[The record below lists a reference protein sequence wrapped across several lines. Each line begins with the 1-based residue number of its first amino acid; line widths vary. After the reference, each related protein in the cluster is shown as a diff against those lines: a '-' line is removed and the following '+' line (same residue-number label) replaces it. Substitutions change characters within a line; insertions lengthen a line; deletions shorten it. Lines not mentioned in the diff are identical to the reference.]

1 MLQILIEMGSGITT
15 KLKINLNSRVHG
27 LKAAHFGTGQ
37 KAKALAFVAAPSA
50 PAHYDMEI

>member
-1 MLQILIEMGSGITT
+1 MGSGIAT
-15 KLKINLNSRVHG
+15 KLKINLNSQVRG